1 MSEYICSYIAC
12 TLYIQYYKIFILQLN
27 NQFRRKDSHI
37 NVWKLI
43 EHSLNA
49 SFKGLSTFYTF
60 DPQIPVC
67 CHFRKRIFKA
77 SQKSSFNKNGQAFQI
92 IAFKNVDDLANVC
105 CEWAEMELRLK
116 FVSNYNLF
124 STFHLTNLPSFQQL
138 NPIPIS
144 NPLFKL
150 LWGSN

>member
-1 MSEYICSYIAC
+1 MLIAIH
-12 TLYIQYYKIFILQLN
+12 TLMYESFCLNMFLHSMYIQYYKIFILQLN
-27 NQFRRKDSHI
+27 YQFRRKDSHI

-77 SQKSSFNKNGQAFQI
+77 SQKSSFNRNGQALQI
-92 IAFKNVDDLANVC
+92 IAFKNVDDSKDNCYLNVF
-105 CEWAEMELRLK
+105 L
-116 FVSNYNLF
+116 
-124 STFHLTNLPSFQQL
+124 
-138 NPIPIS
+138 IS
-144 NPLFKL
+144 NNGLIAKLNNKKRFAKNKILVCFTLF
-150 LWGSN
+150 

>member
-1 MSEYICSYIAC
+1 MNLFVWICSYIAC

-92 IAFKNVDDLANVC
+92 IAFKNVDDSKDNCYLNVFLTSKNGLIAKLNNKKRFAKNKILVC
-105 CEWAEMELRLK
+105 
-116 FVSNYNLF
+116 FTLF
-124 STFHLTNLPSFQQL
+124 
-138 NPIPIS
+138 
-144 NPLFKL
+144 
-150 LWGSN
+150 